1 MKKEEID
8 RHGMYNYNTSLSAKG
23 TIEIKFKDA
32 SCFAAYFSKSK
43 DRNDEFYEELSV
55 TINTPEK
62 HKELKRNSMCIFDM
76 EQVNEIISD
85 LQQLIPFEYN
95 ITDNELG
102 FDVNIKITSNRAI
115 QKVLL
120 TYIRYLYE
128 SPYCYMM
135 YDALRLRKELDAYH
149 VTLLQ
154 MLSIVE
160 CVSSRYLYP
169 REGHSLFQYSNHKND
184 IICNFTPQ
192 SIFDKSKQVIK
203 DDNCYSEVQST
214 LESNSKHISITVPKL
229 DQNWIGNYKQ
239 LIDTDKY
246 NIRKK
251 YYLKIF
257 NSLYNE

>member
-8 RHGMYNYNTSLSAKG
+8 RHEMYNYNTSLLAKG
-23 TIEIKFKDA
+23 TIEIEFKDA
-32 SCFAAYFSKSK
+32 ACFAAYFSKSK

-62 HKELKRNSMCIFDM
+62 HKELKRNNMCIFDM

-102 FDVNIKITSNRAI
+102 FDINIKITSNRAI
-115 QKVLL
+115 QKILL

-128 SPYCYMM
+128 CPYCYMM

-160 CVSSRYLYP
+160 CVSYRYLYFG
-169 REGHSLFQYSNHKND
+169 EGHSLFRYSDHKSD

-203 DDNCYSEVQST
+203 DNNCYYEVQRT

-229 DQNWIGNYKQ
+229 NNDWVGNYKQ

>member
-1 MKKEEID
+1 MEKEDID
-8 RHGMYNYNTSLSAKG
+8 RHGMYRYSTSLSAKG
-23 TIEIKFKDA
+23 TIEVEFKEA
-32 SCFAAYFSKSK
+32 ACFATYFHETKNH
-43 DRNDEFYEELSV
+43 NDEFYEELSV

-62 HKELKRNSMCIFDM
+62 HKELKKNSMCIFDM

-95 ITDNELG
+95 ITDNEFG
-102 FDVNIKITSNRAI
+102 FDINIKITSNRAI

-128 SPYCYMM
+128 CPYCYEM
-135 YDALRLRKELDAYH
+135 YDALRLRKELGAYH

-160 CVSSRYLYP
+160 CVSYRYLYP
-169 REGHSLFQYSNHKND
+169 GTGHSLFNYSDHKSD
-184 IICNFTPQ
+184 VICNFTPQ
-192 SIFDKSKQVIK
+192 SILNKSKYVIK
-203 DDNCYSEVQST
+203 DDEYYNEVQNT
-214 LESNSKHISITVPKL
+214 LESHSKHISITVPDL
-229 DQNWIGNYKQ
+229 DKSWAGNYKQ

>member
-8 RHGMYNYNTSLSAKG
+8 RHGMYLYSTSLSAKG
-23 TIEIKFKDA
+23 TIEVQFKEA
-32 SCFAAYFSKSK
+32 ACFATYFHETKN
-43 DRNDEFYEELSV
+43 RNDEFYEELSV

-62 HKELKRNSMCIFDM
+62 CKELKRNSICIFDI

-128 SPYCYMM
+128 SPYCYEM

-154 MLSIVE
+154 MVSIVE
-160 CVSSRYLYP
+160 CVSSRYIYP
-169 REGHSLFQYSNHKND
+169 GEGHSLFRYSDHRND
-184 IICNFTPQ
+184 VICNFTPQ
-192 SIFDKSKQVIK
+192 SILSKSKQVIK
-203 DDNCYSEVQST
+203 GNDYYNEVQST
-214 LESNSKHISITVPKL
+214 LESNSKKISIYVPKL
-229 DQNWIGNYKQ
+229 DNTWIGNYKQ

-246 NIRKK
+246 KIRKK
-251 YYLKIF
+251 YYLQIF